1 MEFTNVFAQQI
12 QTGLES
18 MGFKA
23 SVRDLSSFQD
33 DYGLKVGDDE
43 EGDDDDD
50 EEDGEEGDDDDE
62 DDEDDEEDNHDKD
75 K

>member
-1 MEFTNVFAQQI
+1 MFVQPI
-12 QTGLES
+12 QTGLGL

-43 EGDDDDD
+43 EDEDDDDDD
-50 EEDGEEGDDDDE
+50 EEDGEEGDNDDE
-62 DDEDDEEDNHDKD
+62 DDEDDEEDDHDKD